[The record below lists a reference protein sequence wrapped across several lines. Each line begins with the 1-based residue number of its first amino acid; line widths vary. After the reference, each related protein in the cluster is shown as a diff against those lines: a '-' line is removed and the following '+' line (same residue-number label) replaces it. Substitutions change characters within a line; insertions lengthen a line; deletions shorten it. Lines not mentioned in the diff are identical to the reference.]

1 MRIGV
6 TFPQTEIGADP
17 GAVRELVQATED
29 LGYDCLKVYDDVV
42 GADIQHYQGWDG
54 GCVNSG
60 VNVIRRRP
68 SLP

>member
-1 MRIGV
+1 MLGQFELEQMEEAARSDLDAV
-6 TFPQTEIGADP
+6 TLDP
-17 GAVRELVQATED
+17 AKTALLIVDMQYYR
-29 LGYDCLKVYDDVV
+29 
-42 GADIQHYQGWDG
+42 